1 MREPSRLAS
10 WVERP
15 LFAPWRVRAWAG
27 LPAGRLLEVGVGAG
41 ANLTYYPPG
50 AAVTAI
56 DVNPQRIEAAR
67 RRAAALGLLV
77 DLRVMN
83 AETLE
88 FPDGY
93 FDAAVATLVFCT
105 VPDPVRGL
113 RELARVVKPGG
124 EIRLIEHVRVDLP
137 LIGRLMDL
145 LDPLAVLIGGEH
157 INRRTMENIARAGL
171 PVVSVK
177 KLTPSGMVK
186 FIVARSPAR

>member
-1 MREPSRLAS
+1 
-10 WVERP
+10 
-15 LFAPWRVRAWAG
+15 VRAWAG

-157 INRRTMENIARAGL
+157 INRRTLDNLARAGV
-171 PVVSVK
+171 PVVSVE